1 MSRVIT
7 NCHRSSSVR
16 PSPSSSSP
24 LQLSQAPLP
33 ALDEEPTEDDDPP
46 PAELD
51 AGTLEDPA
59 LLEDA
64 TTPEELLAPP
74 WEDEDPAR
82 LELTARLLLTTALE
96 DPTPLLPEPEPLLL
110 EDAPPPLEL
119 PAPPSHRPALQRC
132 PTAHSASVPQDATQ
146 RLAVASQR

>member
-24 LQLSQAPLP
+24 LQLSHAPLP

-82 LELTARLLLTTALE
+82 LELPARLLLTTVVLE
-96 DPTPLLPEPEPLLL
+96 DNPTLLPEPPLL
-110 EDAPPPLEL
+110 EDAPPLLEL
-119 PAPPSHRPALQRC
+119 PAPPSHNPALHRC
-132 PTAHSASVPQDATQ
+132 PTSHSASVPQDATQ
-146 RLAVASQR
+146 RFAVASQR